1 MNLGGNTILIT
12 GGGSGIGRGLAEA
25 LHQRGNH
32 VIIAGRRAALLQDV
46 AAANPGMDAV
56 TMDVSDSASIARV
69 IPRIIADHPALNV
82 LISNAGVMFAD
93 DPSQPVDEN
102 LLTSCVATN
111 LLGPIRLVSA
121 LIAHLRQQPSATII
135 TVSSMLGY
143 APLASSSIYSA
154 TKAALHSYTLSLR
167 YRLRGT
173 SVAVLEI
180 APPYTQTELMD
191 VNLTDSRAMPLAEF
205 LAETMDVLETDAV
218 EVLVERARARRD
230 AQRPDEDA
238 VTTRFNDMMNG
249 QPPATTGRPHL
260 K

>member
-1 MNLGGNTILIT
+1 MKLSGNTILIT

-25 LHQRGNH
+25 LHRRGNH
-32 VIIAGRRAALLQDV
+32 VIIAGRRTGLLQDV
-46 AAANPGMDAV
+46 AAAHPGMHAI
-56 TMDVSDSASIARV
+56 TMDVSDPASIARV
-69 IPRIIADHPALNV
+69 IPRLIADHPGLNV
-82 LISNAGVMFAD
+82 LISNAGVMFGD
-93 DPSQPVDEN
+93 DPGQPVDDE

-121 LIAHLRQQPSATII
+121 LISHLRQQPSATII

-173 SVAVLEI
+173 PVEVLEI
-180 APPYTQTELMD
+180 APPYTQTELMA

-205 LAETMDVLETDAV
+205 LAETMEVLETEAV
-218 EVLVERARARRD
+218 DVLVERARIRRD
-230 AQRPDEDA
+230 AQRSDETA
-238 VTTRFNDMMNG
+238 ITTRFNDLMNG
-249 QPPATTGRPHL
+249 RPPGIT
-260 K
+260 